1 MKKESGDEE
10 IQYRTHLIE
19 LFSDGEEVKRQ
30 MRFFLNFSD
39 SKISCVL
46 DRIGIFVFF

>member
-19 LFSDGEEVKRQ
+19 LFSDGEEVKTK
-30 MRFFLNFSD
+30 FSD
-39 SKISCVL
+39 SKISCVR
-46 DRIGIFVFF
+46 DRIGIFFFFLV